1 MTLSGFIRI
10 LKVEI
15 FEGKDEVLIADY
27 IVGLTEGEGC
37 FLVCLRKD
45 NRIELRFFIAQAIGN
60 KPLLEKVRE
69 FF

>member
-27 IVGLTEGEGC
+27 IVGLTVRRRLFSGLFEEG
-37 FLVCLRKD
+37 
-45 NRIELRFFIAQAIGN
+45 
-60 KPLLEKVRE
+60 
-69 FF
+69 